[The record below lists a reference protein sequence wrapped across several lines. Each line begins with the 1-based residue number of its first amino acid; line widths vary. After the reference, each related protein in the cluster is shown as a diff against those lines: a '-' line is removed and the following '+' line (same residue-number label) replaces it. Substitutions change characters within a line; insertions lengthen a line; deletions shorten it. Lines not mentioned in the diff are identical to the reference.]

1 MKKVIVSLV
10 AFATLGLVVANVDA
24 GRIPGPGI
32 DTKVCEAFGSVT
44 YYETFAGGQLA
55 RVAIVGDGTTDLD
68 VFVYDMNGRLIV
80 QGIGLSDREVVSW
93 VPNGTQTY
101 RIVVRNLGDTWNRFS
116 MASN

>member
-10 AFATLGLVVANVDA
+10 AIVALGLVVVNVDA

-32 DTKVCEAFGSVT
+32 DTKICQAFGSVT
-44 YYETFAGGQLA
+44 YHETFAGGQIA

-68 VFVYDMNGRLIV
+68 VFVYDMQGRLIV
-80 QGIGLSDREVVSW
+80 QGIGLTDREVVTW
-93 VPNGTQTY
+93 FPNGTQTY
-101 RIVVRNLGDTWNRFS
+101 RIVVRNLGNTWNRFS